1 MACAGVQLDPL
12 FRLLRAAV
20 NMNVLAAAPG
30 RRGNPPRFS
39 NNTLSNLYR
48 EDHPNSVKAMVC
60 PLPGSRLCSAHA
72 AVT

>member
-1 MACAGVQLDPL
+1 M

-39 NNTLSNLYR
+39 NNTLSSLYR

-60 PLPGSRLCSAHA
+60 SVLGSCICSAHA